1 MSGNGNNSP
10 PSPST
15 SSLNPVIFSR
25 QADRD
30 EKQRKSDGKNNNLE
44 RVYSRGHGDLE
55 LSPSN
60 DGPTD
65 GSLTIDTSSVITQ
78 SAPPSPASVQS
89 RNEEPVERGR
99 MKKMSFWEGICL
111 RFCGKTP
118 KKSAYDDDEQ
128 AEMLSRRTPRSPKPK
143 KWPRPMILPKIGE
156 ISLKNKG
163 KKCLALDLDET
174 LVHSSFS
181 FVAEADYHIPVE
193 IDGKVHN
200 IFVLKRP
207 GVDEFLRRMAEHYEI
222 MIYTASLS
230 KYADPLLD
238 RLDEGRVISHRLFRE
253 NCVFYDGHF
262 VKDLSV
268 VNRRI
273 TDSII
278 VDNSPPSYTFHP
290 ENAIDCTSYFDD
302 PSDVELWQIAD
313 FLESISDC
321 SDVRK
326 HCTTWRSWVKRNPSS
341 VPGSPNPSGNAHSN
355 PTTPRNKR

>member
-1 MSGNGNNSP
+1 M
-10 PSPST
+10 T
-15 SSLNPVIFSR
+15 
-25 QADRD
+25 
-30 EKQRKSDGKNNNLE
+30 
-44 RVYSRGHGDLE
+44 
-55 LSPSN
+55 
-60 DGPTD
+60 
-65 GSLTIDTSSVITQ
+65 
-78 SAPPSPASVQS
+78 
-89 RNEEPVERGR
+89 
-99 MKKMSFWEGICL
+99 FWEGICK
-111 RFCGKTP
+111 RFCGRNP
-118 KKSAYDDDEQ
+118 KQSTSQEEEEE
-128 AEMLSRRTPRSPKPK
+128 AEMLARRTPRSPKPK
-143 KWPRPMILPKIGE
+143 KWPKPMVMPSIGE
-156 ISLKNKG
+156 ISSRNKG

-181 FVAEADYHIPVE
+181 YVAEADYHIPVE
-193 IDGKVHN
+193 IDGTVHN

-207 GVDEFLRRMAEHYEI
+207 GVDEFLRRMAAHYEI
-222 MIYTASLS
+222 MVYTASLS

-273 TDSII
+273 TDTII

-321 SDVRK
+321 RDVRK
-326 HCTTWRSWVKRNPSS
+326 HCTTWRLWAKRNPSS
-341 VPGSPNPSGNAHSN
+341 VPGSPNPRGNGNSN
-355 PTTPRNKR
+355 PNSPRNVR